1 MTNAIDLYLF
11 KDVSPLQIVL
21 LIAIK
26 IYSTGN
32 VSPNVLI
39 KIARLIEHKHVVTN
53 DNQSLIVLSDL
64 ESVQKYFDDASC
76 FDLLVQILQSI
87 QSIEDLDQIMKE
99 FKDLVNPEKLI
110 ENGKSLHPNHCLELS
125 LYKYVHSTSSL
136 NFSRPFTCINCWINF
151 GE

>member
-110 ENGKSLHPNHCLELS
+110 ENGKVCTPIIVWSFHC
-125 LYKYVHSTSSL
+125 TSM
-136 NFSRPFTCINCWINF
+136 CILRAA
-151 GE
+151 